1 MQHHV
6 KTMKRSTINV
16 ILRAAD
22 AFIRECG
29 FHLPPFAYWTP
40 EEWRARGLECVEI
53 VTNRLGWDIT
63 DFGTGDFAHTG
74 LTLFTLRNGHPG
86 EPARKPYAEKILIV
100 EEGQITPLHFHWR
113 KTEDIINRSGGVL
126 AVQLYA
132 STPDERLDEVRPIT
146 ISLDGMQRTVAAGS
160 VITLQP
166 GESVTLPPRLYHAF
180 WGEKGRVL
188 VGEVSSINDDAT
200 DNRFLHPIGRFPD
213 IDEDEPPLCLL
224 CTDYE
229 RFFPVRQSNG

>member
-40 EEWRARGLECVEI
+40 EEWRARGPECAEI
-53 VTNRLGWDIT
+53 VTSRLGWDIT

-74 LTLFTLRNGHPG
+74 LTLFTLRNGHPS

-132 STPDERLDEVRPIT
+132 STPDEHLDEARPIT

-160 VITLQP
+160 VITLHP

-213 IDEDEPPLCLL
+213 IDEDEPPLYLL